1 MKAVCVWPAPGGAA
15 GAGVLVLSRGFPVT
29 GGSAV
34 MATME
39 GGPPHGGRATMEGG
53 PPHGWLVETEGRKE
67 LWMAFVEDPENFPDV
82 AKVGRWDGWV

>member
-1 MKAVCVWPAPGGAA
+1 MWPAPGGAA

-34 MATME
+34 M
-39 GGPPHGGRATMEGG
+39 ATMEGG